1 MESKILPVE
10 QIIGQIIDDNMSA
23 FVWKSPTQSVS
34 YSWGDQ
40 QELNA
45 WIIVKDKEIAGM
57 RTFGGGV
64 NKTKYPLIFMVT
76 PIDGKLLLRENL
88 FEKITFIIC
97 CDTKAEWLNSTR
109 EKETMPMLTDIANTF
124 LEILSQNKNTQIIRR
139 NGQLDVTFRKVY
151 NYSTNGKESEA
162 VDIWDAIK
170 LTFDLKINVNCL
182 KNLQKCL

>member
-10 QIIGQIIDDNMSA
+10 NIIGQIIDDNKSE

-45 WIIVKDKEIAGM
+45 WIIAKDKEIAGM
-57 RTFGGGV
+57 RAFGGS
-64 NKTKYPLIFMVT
+64 NKTKYPLIWMVT

-88 FEKITFIIC
+88 FERITFIIC

-109 EKETMPMLTDIANTF
+109 EKETMPMLTDLANTF
-124 LEILSQNKNTQIIRR
+124 LEILSQNKNAQIIRK

-151 NYSTNGKESEA
+151 NYSTNGKESET

-170 LTFDLKINVNCL
+170 LTFDLKINTNCL
-182 KNLQKCL
+182 KNLQLCL